1 MFSIMPFTARLSA
14 ILPIDGQILP
24 AARRAAFNALCLEP
38 RLWAAIDEDGVGIGS
53 AAILWGSLTRRGCDP
68 SG

>member
-14 ILPIDGQILP
+14 ILPIDGRILP
-24 AARRAAFNALCLEP
+24 AARLAAFNALGLEP
-38 RLWAAIDEDGVGIGS
+38 RLWAAIDVNGVGVGS
-53 AAILWGSLTRRGCDP
+53 AAILWGSLTRRGYDP